1 MADLLW
7 GAKKQKSKGPKPILS
22 IDKIV
27 KQAVWIADTEG
38 IGALSMNSLAAA
50 LGVGT
55 MSLYRYV
62 PNKDEL
68 VALMIDTVIGP
79 PQATP
84 SGKTWR
90 QAMRRWSAM
99 TLDIFDRHPWLLP
112 LIATPRRIGPHE
124 LAWGEIA
131 LKIALKAADEAGARP
146 EEMYNVVVLVNSFVR
161 GYAQMSAKPGHGPR
175 LDLEAIARSG
185 SLQRYPMLMIAMGVS
200 EGDTERDGRPQQ
212 SFEFGIERVLD
223 GIELYLKGRK

>member
-38 IGALSMNSLAAA
+38 IGALSMNSLASA

-62 PNKDEL
+62 PGKDEL

-79 PQATP
+79 PEATP
-84 SGKTWR
+84 PGKTWR

-99 TLDIFDRHPWLLP
+99 TLEIFDRHPWLLP
-112 LIATPRRIGPHE
+112 LIATPRRMGPNE

-131 LKIALKAADEAGARP
+131 LKAAYDAGARP
-146 EEMYNVVVLVNSFVR
+146 EEMYNLVLLVNSFVR
-161 GYAQMSAKPGHGPR
+161 GAAQMSAKPGHGPR
-175 LDLEAIARSG
+175 LDFEAIARNG
-185 SLQRYPMLMIAMGVS
+185 MLDRYPMLMIAMGVS
-200 EGDTERDGRPQQ
+200 EGDTEWDGRPKQ

>member
-7 GAKKQKSKGPKPILS
+7 GAKRPKTKGPKPILDT
-22 IDKIV
+22 DKIV
-27 KQAVWIADTEG
+27 KEAVRIADTKG
-38 IGALSMNSLAAA
+38 ITALSMNTLAAA

-62 PNKDEL
+62 NGKDEL

-79 PQATP
+79 AEPTP

-112 LIATPRRIGPHE
+112 LIDSPRRMGTKE
-124 LAWGEIA
+124 LAWGEV
-131 LKIALKAADEAGARP
+131 ALKAAYDGGARP
-146 EEMYNVVVLVNSFVR
+146 EEMYNIVLLVNSFVR
-161 GYAQMSAKPGHGPR
+161 GFAQMSARPGHGPS
-175 LDLEAIARSG
+175 LDFEAIARSG
-185 SLQRYPMLMIAMGVS
+185 TLDRYPMLMIAMGVS
-200 EGDTERDGRPQQ
+200 EGDTEPDGRPRQ
-212 SFEFGIERVLD
+212 SFEFGLERLLD
-223 GIELYLKGRK
+223 GIEQYLKGRK

>member
-22 IDKIV
+22 IEKIV
-27 KQAVWIADTEG
+27 EQAVRIADREG
-38 IGALSMNSLAAA
+38 IAALSMNSLASA

-62 PNKDEL
+62 PGKDEL

-90 QAMRRWSAM
+90 QALRRWSAL

-112 LIATPRRIGPHE
+112 LIATPRRMGPNE

-131 LKIALKAADEAGARP
+131 LKAAHDGGARP
-146 EEMYNVVVLVNSFVR
+146 EEMYHIVLLVNSFVR
-161 GYAQMSAKPGHGPR
+161 GCAQMSAKPGHGPS
-175 LDLEAIARSG
+175 LDFEAIARNG
-185 SLQRYPMLMIAMGVS
+185 MLDRYPMLMIAMGVS
-200 EGDTERDGRPQQ
+200 EGDTEWDGRPEQG
-212 SFEFGIERVLD
+212 FEFGIERVLD